1 MTDEELKG
9 LFETMQR
16 ETRGELVAVRQE
28 MGAVRQEVGT
38 GFADVRQEMAANVAG
53 LRQEM
58 GAGFAGVQ
66 QEMAANVAGL
76 RQEMSTGF
84 AAVRQE
90 MDARFASVQ
99 QDFAGVRHEFADVR
113 QEMRNGFEAVRQ
125 ENAAEHIETQRH
137 IDVMIQRVDHRLEF
151 VAEGVVAVDQKLDR
165 RCDALGEQVD
175 NGIAETQAMIK
186 FSHTEL
192 ERRFGSTT

>member
-16 ETRGELVAVRQE
+16 ETRGELVAGRQE
-28 MGAVRQEVGT
+28 MRDDLAAV
-38 GFADVRQEMAANVAG
+38 
-53 LRQEM
+53 RQEM
-58 GAGFAGVQ
+58 GAGFASVQ
-66 QEMAANVAGL
+66 QE
-76 RQEMSTGF
+76 F
-84 AAVRQE
+84 ADVRQE
-90 MDARFASVQ
+90 
-99 QDFAGVRHEFADVR
+99 FAGVRQEFADVR

-137 IDVMIQRVDHRLEF
+137 IDAMIDRLDHRLEF
-151 VAEGVVAVDQKLDR
+151 VAEGLMAVDQKLDR

-175 NGIAETQAMIK
+175 SGIAETQAMIR